1 MMKAIALIMG
11 SVGVVTAQNLQ
22 VGDTVS
28 AEDATRPM
36 PVIGSVHPLAPEG
49 ESVTLQRFSDAGI
62 MIVLDKSHC
71 G

>member
-1 MMKAIALIMG
+1 MKAVAIFVG
-11 SVGVVTAQNLQ
+11 SLGVVTAQSLN

-28 AEDATRPM
+28 TEDATRPM

-49 ESVTLQRFSDAGI
+49 ESVTLQRLSDAGV